1 MVNLK
6 VTIAFNDNSDSLNE
20 RCPLRSEKMYRQDIV
35 GGGKVVV
42 TVETEKPCWNSR
54 GASKRGKVRWRS
66 FALMSVGARHSIR
79 GRVMAH
85 RRQAHAYQKRTR
97 DKRDEE
103 VAFSTS
109 ETIRTVLRS
118 SRTHKRGERNGSCS
132 CALPRALRC
141 STLFGYDFTGPR
153 RRLLSFSLSPSL
165 FFTPLFTFPLFF
177 FSLMPLFPPTLS
189 TLWLSSS
196 SHERHPSFLV
206 LVHGR
211 GDTYARILSWS
222 RASTRTTGLVTCTL
236 ADSQLPTVLRPPST
250 PCLTSSAGKW
260 GLPAKFTDWNQFDD
274 SELLI
279 KFWRL
284 KKEYNSS

>member
-1 MVNLK
+1 M
-6 VTIAFNDNSDSLNE
+6 TIAFNDNNDSLNE
-20 RCPLRSEKMYRQDIV
+20 HCPLRSEKMYRQDIV

-42 TVETEKPCWNSR
+42 TVETEKLRWNSR

-141 STLFGYDFTGPR
+141 STLRIRFYRSAT
-153 RRLLSFSLSPSL
+153 SPSL
-165 FFTPLFTFPLFF
+165 FLS
-177 FSLMPLFPPTLS
+177 FSFSCLHPALHLS
-189 TLWLSSS
+189 TLLLFTNASFSPYFV
-196 SHERHPSFLV
+196 HPMAFL
-206 LVHGR
+206 LV
-211 GDTYARILSWS
+211 ARAPPVFPRPCS
-222 RASTRTTGLVTCTL
+222 RALWHVCTHTFVESCVHEDHRTRHLHLGR
-236 ADSQLPTVLRPPST
+236 LPTPNGPTATVDTLPNFFG
-250 PCLTSSAGKW
+250 CKVGVTS
-260 GLPAKFTDWNQFDD
+260 
-274 SELLI
+274 EI
-279 KFWRL
+279 HRL
-284 KKEYNSS
+284 KSIWR